1 MGAMSPAKFG
11 EAAERDP
18 VARALG
24 VLCNE
29 QTRLM
34 LAQNAASLS
43 RLAAAISHEMNTPLG
58 SLRSAVDTFESTVHR
73 TRTASEDRVAKV
85 QLDLL
90 RSMREAANRLSEVV
104 ERMQRFTNLNRAEV
118 QPTCV
123 NGLISDVVG
132 LLDPDVRS
140 RVEIELQL
148 ERGLPWV
155 TSHPQQLSA
164 VFSMIIHNAVD
175 SIEAEGRIRIVT
187 RHEDGH
193 VHMEIHD
200 NGRGIPDDLLPDVFE
215 PVFRE
220 RSGRVGAANWNLFS
234 CRHVIEAHE
243 GEIHL
248 SSLVGEGTTV
258 HIALPVR
265 ASANG

>member
-1 MGAMSPAKFG
+1 MGAMSPAKMG

-18 VARALG
+18 AARALG

-34 LAQNAASLS
+34 LAQNAATLS

-58 SLRSAVDTFESTVHR
+58 SLRSAVDTFESTVQRR
-73 TRTASEDRVAKV
+73 TSPEDRVQKV

-132 LLDPDVRS
+132 LLDSDVRS

-175 SIEAEGRIRIVT
+175 SIDAAGRIRIVT
-187 RHEDGH
+187 RHDNGH
-193 VHMEIHD
+193 IHMEIHD
-200 NGRGIPDDLLPDVFE
+200 NGRGIPDELLPDVFE

-258 HIALPVR
+258 HIALPVPT
-265 ASANG
+265 SANG